1 MEIIAI
7 GEKKGWYPG
16 QGLTYMLIL
25 EVVGIAMA
33 ISMLMMMLMMML
45 IMMLMMMLIVVLMLF
60 WLQLSV

>member
-1 MEIIAI
+1 MQQ
-7 GEKKGWYPG
+7 KKGCYPG

-33 ISMLMMMLMMML
+33 ISMLMMMLIVMLTMML
-45 IMMLMMMLIVVLMLF
+45 ISMLMMMLIVVLMLF

>member
-1 MEIIAI
+1 MQQ
-7 GEKKGWYPG
+7 KKGWYPG

-33 ISMLMMMLMMML
+33 ISMLMMIL
-45 IMMLMMMLIVVLMLF
+45 ISMLMMMLIVVLMLF